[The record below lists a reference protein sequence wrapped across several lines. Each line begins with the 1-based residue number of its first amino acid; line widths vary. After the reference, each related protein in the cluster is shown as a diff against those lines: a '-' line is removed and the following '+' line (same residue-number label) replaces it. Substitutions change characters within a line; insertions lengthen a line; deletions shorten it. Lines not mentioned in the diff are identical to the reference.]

1 MSAYVV
7 FIRDNTPN
15 EDEMAI
21 YAEKA
26 GQARGDHPINPRAFY
41 GELETLEGQEAEG
54 VVILEFPTREA
65 AHAWYDSPFQAAA
78 LPPASVI
85 PARSAPRCPLP
96 GCCDPD

>member
-7 FIRDNTPN
+7 FIRDNTLN
-15 EDEMAI
+15 DDEMAI

-26 GQARGDHPINPRAFY
+26 GQARGDHPITPLAFY

-65 AHAWYDSPFQAAA
+65 AHAWYDSPEYQAAKVHRLKGA
-78 LPPASVI
+78 NYRAILVQ
-85 PARSAPRCPLP
+85 
-96 GCCDPD
+96 GVDK